1 MAKLFNGK
9 ILFASAIQPTGAQ
22 PLDDRTV
29 VKSLTDLYDSETFGL
44 AKYNGMTVSVL
55 DEKQVYMLIDA
66 ANSTLE
72 NSWIA
77 VGSDESVIKEIQDK
91 IIALET
97 DITNLNKKDG
107 ELQTAVDSKVS
118 QTEYNEKINELIQFI
133 NDKVSQSDYDAKV
146 EELEGKIDAKVE
158 QTAYD
163 EKVKELSDAI
173 DTKVSQSDYDA
184 KVEELLD
191 AIDTKVSQSDYDAK
205 VEELEGTIETKV
217 NELTESINTKV
228 SQSDYDAKVE
238 ELEGKI
244 DTKVDKVS
252 GKSLVLDTEIAKL
265 STVEENAEKNII
277 EIIKVNGEAKIVN
290 ETDRSVDITIPSA
303 PVQGVASNEKVIS
316 LNGDKLS
323 TTLSLQYAPA
333 TKDTKALLRILGI
346 DDAVVAEL
354 DATAFVKDGIL
365 ESAKLD
371 GPKDGESGAKYLSLT
386 FNTDAEKEEIRINV
400 TDLID
405 IYTAGNGLSLTSN
418 EFSIKLDTTS
428 NDYLSVSTAGL
439 AVSQSLLDK
448 ITEEDNKVLAA
459 AKKYAEEK
467 STAAETAANN
477 YTDTV
482 ASGLGDRLQI
492 VEIVQ
497 HSHTNKDV
505 LDGITTE
512 KVTLWDGA
520 NAYTDT
526 EIAKLAEQSLKDAKE
541 YADSLADNYDAKGSA
556 EQSLKDA
563 KEYAD
568 STFVTKEGFNEFEES
583 METKL
588 NGIEDGAQVNKIETI
603 TVNGVSA
610 QITDKNASVE
620 VDSDDINLGVAIVN
634 GEEEVYGATEKVSSV
649 LQGIQD
655 SIVGAINSS
664 LTGVTAGDGIS
675 VSEGS
680 ENKQTVSVKV
690 SADTNNLLK
699 VKEDGSLFVAMY
711 YDGDDVEE

>member
-191 AIDTKVSQSDYDAK
+191 AID
-205 VEELEGTIETKV
+205 
-217 NELTESINTKV
+217 TKV

-541 YADSLADNYDAKGSA
+541 YADS
-556 EQSLKDA
+556 
-563 KEYAD
+563 
-568 STFVTKEGFNEFEES
+568 TFVTKEGFNEFEES

-675 VSEGS
+675 VSEVS

>member
-55 DEKQVYMLIDA
+55 DAKQVYMLIDA

-91 IIALET
+91 IIAIET
-97 DITNLNKKDG
+97 DIINLNKKDG
-107 ELQTAVDSKVS
+107 ELQTAIDSKVS

-133 NDKVSQSDYDAKV
+133 NDKVSQSEYDAKV
-146 EELEGKIDAKVE
+146 EELEGKIDTKVEQTTYNEKVEELEGKINAKVE
-158 QTAYD
+158 QTTYD
-163 EKVKELSDAI
+163 EKIKELSDAI
-173 DTKVSQSDYDA
+173 DTKVSQTEYN
-184 KVEELLD
+184 E
-191 AIDTKVSQSDYDAK
+191 K

-228 SQSDYDAKVE
+228 SQSEYDVKVE

-244 DTKVDKVS
+244 DTKVDKVD
-252 GKSLVLDTEIAKL
+252 GKSLVLDTEITKL
-265 STVEENAEKNII
+265 ATVEENAEKNII
-277 EIIKVNGEAKIVN
+277 EIIKVNGNATVVSEV
-290 ETDRSVDITIPSA
+290 DRSVDITIPSA
-303 PVQGVASNEKVIS
+303 PVQGVASDEKVIS

-333 TKDTKALLRILGI
+333 TETTKAFLRILGKEGE
-346 DDAVVAEL
+346 VVAEL

-365 ESAKLD
+365 ESAKLE
-371 GPKDGESGAKYLSLT
+371 GPKEGESGKKYLSLT
-386 FNTDAEKEEIRINV
+386 FNTAAEKEEIRIDV

-405 IYTAGNGLSLTSN
+405 VYTAGDGLSLESN
-418 EFSIKLDTTS
+418 SFSIKLDKTT
-428 NDYLSVSTAGL
+428 NNYLIVGTNGL
-439 AVSQSLLDK
+439 AVSQTLLDK
-448 ITEEDNKVLAA
+448 ITEEDNKVLTA
-459 AKKYAEEK
+459 AKEYAEEK
-467 STAAETAANN
+467 ATAAENSAND

-482 ASGLGDRLQI
+482 ASGLGERLQI
-492 VEIVQ
+492 VEKVQ
-497 HSHTNKDV
+497 HTHANKDV
-505 LDGITTE
+505 LDGITAE
-512 KVTLWDGA
+512 QVEIWDGA
-520 NAYTDT
+520 NDYTDT
-526 EIAKLAEQSLKDAKE
+526 EISKLAEQSLKDAKE

-588 NGIEDGAQVNKIETI
+588 NGIEDGAQVNKIETV

-610 QITDKNASVE
+610 EITDKNASVTIE
-620 VDSDDINLGVAIVN
+620 SDDINLGVAIVN

-675 VSEGS
+675 VSEVS

-690 SADTNNLLK
+690 FADTNNLLK